1 MYERMLTKYYDEIFR
16 YCYHHVGS
24 REMAE
29 DLCQDTFLCFLE
41 HRFDYQSRG
50 KLKNYLYTIAR
61 NKCIDHYKKAVPIYM
76 DELPE
81 QIEENSFESSAE
93 IADLVG
99 KLPEKLKEVIICIL
113 EICVLRKELSNDRVG
128 NKQYFEKV

>member
-50 KLKNYLYTIAR
+50 KLKSIENQPSIEATTEAI
-61 NKCIDHYKKAVPIYM
+61 KKALGI
-76 DELPE
+76 
-81 QIEENSFESSAE
+81 
-93 IADLVG
+93 
-99 KLPEKLKEVIICIL
+99 
-113 EICVLRKELSNDRVG
+113 
-128 NKQYFEKV
+128 